1 MEVYFGGAFQ
11 GKLEYVL
18 EKKGC
23 LKVAD
28 GAGCSLKDIKEA
40 QVLNHLHLYIKRLTY
55 KEDAAYNTTVDDTI
69 TTDDT
74 ITDDTTAKTMPA
86 AEIIND
92 IYEANPDIILICDE
106 VGGGIVPL
114 KKEDRIY
121 RETVGRALCCAV
133 KKSDRVERVMCGI
146 GQCLKCDGSNK

>member
-40 QVLNHLHLYIKRLTY
+40 QVLNHLHLY
-55 KEDAAYNTTVDDTI
+55 
-69 TTDDT
+69 
-74 ITDDTTAKTMPA
+74 
-86 AEIIND
+86 
-92 IYEANPDIILICDE
+92 
-106 VGGGIVPL
+106 
-114 KKEDRIY
+114 KK
-121 RETVGRALCCAV
+121 VNL
-133 KKSDRVERVMCGI
+133 
-146 GQCLKCDGSNK
+146 

>member
-28 GAGCSLKDIKEA
+28 GADCSLKDIKEA
-40 QVLNHLHLYIKRLTY
+40 QVLNHLHLYIKRLIN
-55 KEDAAYNTTVDDTI
+55 KEGAAYNTTVDDTI
-69 TTDDT
+69 TTD
-74 ITDDTTAKTMPA
+74 TTAKTMSA
-86 AEIIND
+86 DEIIND
-92 IYEANPDIILICDE
+92 IYEANRDIILICDE

-121 RETVGRALCCAV
+121 REAVGRALCCAV